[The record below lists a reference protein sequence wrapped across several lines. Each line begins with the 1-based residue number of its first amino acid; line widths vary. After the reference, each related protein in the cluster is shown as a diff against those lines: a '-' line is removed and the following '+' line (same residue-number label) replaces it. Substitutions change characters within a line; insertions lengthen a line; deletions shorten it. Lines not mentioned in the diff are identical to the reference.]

1 MKKFEDEQLNFLG
14 KFFQKMNFNRIK
26 YFILSDYSIYNEL
39 YIFFV
44 ILQRLTKIDNTINYD
59 PWVLDAGEH

>member
-1 MKKFEDEQLNFLG
+1 MKKFEDEHLNFLG

>member
-26 YFILSDYSIYNEL
+26 YFILSDYSIYNGL

-44 ILQRLTKIDNTINYD
+44 ILQRLTKN
-59 PWVLDAGEH
+59 